1 MHYNYHYYL
10 KNPIVIVLKKK
21 TTNPQPALSSFC
33 AVTQKSLCA
42 KSKSLLLH
50 PHATSLH
57 VAASMLRA
65 GEGAFVSD
73 FLVPRS
79 WKGSWPKQKTLT
91 QKGERVQEDE
101 GTRSRLGAL
110 LAQGGKD
117 GGEWLALPEGS
128 HEHGWRKT
136 QPAPGLCNEISIKF
150 STLQDFIWDNSFIFL
165 RNFLLRES
173 WSKPIS
179 SPALL

>member
-10 KNPIVIVLKKK
+10 KNPIVIVLKK
-21 TTNPQPALSSFC
+21 NNQPTACPKQLLRC
-33 AVTQKSLCA
+33 DAENLCA

-79 WKGSWPKQKTLT
+79 WKGS
-91 QKGERVQEDE
+91 
-101 GTRSRLGAL
+101 
-110 LAQGGKD
+110 
-117 GGEWLALPEGS
+117 
-128 HEHGWRKT
+128 
-136 QPAPGLCNEISIKF
+136 
-150 STLQDFIWDNSFIFL
+150 
-165 RNFLLRES
+165 
-173 WSKPIS
+173 
-179 SPALL
+179 